1 MMSVPERNTQPAD
14 VVSSNP
20 TNVVT
25 THSPTGESP
34 DSADADTRGRNG
46 FDVEAVRQD
55 FPALHQTVYDDTPLV
70 YLDNAATSQKPQ
82 RVIDRLRRYYEQEN
96 SNVHRG
102 VHRLSQK
109 ATDAYEAARETM
121 REFVNAASTDQVIFT
136 RGTTESIN
144 IVASTFGRQ
153 RIGEGDEI
161 VITEM
166 EHHANIVPWQMLR
179 DETGARLRV
188 VPISDEGVLDL
199 DAFQNT
205 LSDRTALVAVVHIS
219 NALGT
224 VNPVRDITEMAHE
237 RDIPVLVDGAQ
248 STPHGAVDV
257 QAMGADFFCFSGHKM
272 FGPTGVGVLYGR
284 RDLLES
290 MPPYHGG
297 GDMIDEVTFEKT
309 TYADLPHKLEAGTPN
324 IADVIAMAEA
334 AAYLMAMDT
343 DAVAKHEADLLAYA
357 TEQVQSIDGLR
368 VIGTAP
374 HKTSVVS
381 MAFDDLHPYDV
392 GTILDRLGV
401 AVRTGHH
408 CAQPLMKR
416 LGLPG
421 TLRASFALYNS
432 RRDAD
437 RLQEALETA
446 STMLR

>member
-437 RLQEALETA
+437 RLQEALKTA

>member
-408 CAQPLMKR
+408 CAQPLMER

>member
-357 TEQVQSIDGLR
+357 TEQVQSIDGLQ

-437 RLQEALETA
+437 RLQEALKTA

>member
-20 TNVVT
+20 TNAVAT
-25 THSPTGESP
+25 RSPTDESA
-34 DSADADTRGRNG
+34 DSADADPRGRDG

-82 RVIDRLRRYYEQEN
+82 RVIDRLREYYEQEN

-199 DAFQNT
+199 DAFRNT

-224 VNPVRDITEMAHE
+224 VNPVRDITEIAHE
-237 RDIPVLVDGAQ
+237 HDIPVLVDGAQ
-248 STPHGAVDV
+248 SPPHGAVDV

-284 RDLLES
+284 RDLLDS

-297 GDMIDEVTFEKT
+297 GDMIDEVTFERT
-309 TYADLPHKLEAGTPN
+309 TYAGLPHKLEAGTPN

-334 AAYLMAMDT
+334 AEYLMAMDAE
-343 DAVAKHEADLLAYA
+343 AVAEHEAGLLAYA
-357 TEQVQSIDGLR
+357 TEKVESIDGLR

-374 HKTSVVS
+374 HKASVVS

-421 TLRASFALYNS
+421 TLRASFALYNT

>member
-34 DSADADTRGRNG
+34 DSADADTRGRNE

-437 RLQEALETA
+437 RLQEALKTA

>member
-1 MMSVPERNTQPAD
+1 
-14 VVSSNP
+14 
-20 TNVVT
+20 
-25 THSPTGESP
+25 
-34 DSADADTRGRNG
+34 
-46 FDVEAVRQD
+46 
-55 FPALHQTVYDDTPLV
+55 
-70 YLDNAATSQKPQ
+70 
-82 RVIDRLRRYYEQEN
+82 
-96 SNVHRG
+96 
-102 VHRLSQK
+102 
-109 ATDAYEAARETM
+109 
-121 REFVNAASTDQVIFT
+121 
-136 RGTTESIN
+136 
-144 IVASTFGRQ
+144 VASTFGRQ

-437 RLQEALETA
+437 RLQEALKTA